1 MMSKKKPTENEI
13 CETGSWDTWSKEP
26 SFFPWYYDERETCYI
41 LEGSATVTASD
52 GTAMSFE
59 QGDLVTFEQGLDCT
73 WKIAKTIRKKYRF
86 G

>member
-13 CETGSWDTWSKEP
+13 KETGTWGNWSKEP
-26 SFFPWYYDERETCYI
+26 SVFTWYYDEKETCYI

-52 GTAMSFE
+52 GTSLSFE
-59 QGDLVTFEQGLDCT
+59 KGDLVTFEQGLDCT
-73 WKIAKTIRKKYRF
+73 WKIDKTIRKKYRF